1 MIRVLICD
9 DSAMMRRTLKK
20 MIEADPGLT
29 VAGTARDGDDAIE
42 KARDLRPDVITMDIN
57 MPGTDG
63 ITAMQYIVD
72 EKIAPVLMVSSLT
85 QEGAETTFEA
95 LALGAFDFVGK
106 PGGTVTM
113 DMSSVAVE
121 LTQKLKAACKKGTTS
136 RLTRKRT
143 PIRQK
148 SPGKAAR
155 KTPARKT
162 STRKASIRGTPR
174 SKSTR
179 KKSIGYKA
187 VAIGISTGG
196 PKTIFDVLPY
206 LPQEL
211 NAAIF
216 MVQHMP
222 PTFTRTFAQRLD
234 KNCAMNCVE
243 VEAGMTVEPGT
254 IYLGRGGMHLCLR
267 QNLTGKIIIRTP
279 NKPETQFIPGVNIMM
294 ESVLS
299 IFGKDTVGV
308 EMTGMGDDG
317 ADGMVK
323 IKESG
328 GITIAESEETAIVF
342 GMPREA
348 IERGGADIII
358 PSYDIADEIIKAVF

>member
-1 MIRVLICD
+1 MIKVLICD
-9 DSAMMRRTLKK
+9 DSALMRRTLKK
-20 MIEADPGLT
+20 MIESDPGLE
-29 VAGTARDGDDAIE
+29 VAGTARDGDDAIQ
-42 KARDLRPDVITMDIN
+42 KARALKPDVITMDIN

-95 LALGAFDFVGK
+95 LALGAFDYVCK
-106 PGGTVTM
+106 PGGTVSM
-113 DMSSVAVE
+113 DMSSVANE
-121 LTQKLKAACKKGTTS
+121 LVSKLKAACRKGTRQRLS
-136 RLTRKRT
+136 RKSGAGLKKR
-143 PIRQK
+143 PVK
-148 SPGKAAR
+148 R
-155 KTPARKT
+155 KTIKKPVKRHVV
-162 STRKASIRGTPR
+162 RRRNPR
-174 SKSTR
+174 DLSS
-179 KKSIGYKA
+179 GFGFKA

-206 LPQEL
+206 LPGDL

-222 PTFTRTFAQRLD
+222 ASFTRTFARRID
-234 KNCAMNCVE
+234 KNCALPCVE
-243 VEAGMTVEPGT
+243 AEAGTIVEPGT
-254 IYLGRGGMHLCLR
+254 IYLARGGMHLCIR
-267 QNLTGKIIIRTP
+267 KNFSGKLVLRTP
-279 NKPETQFIPGVNIMM
+279 KKPETQFIPGVDVMM

-299 IFGKDTVGV
+299 VFGKDTIGV

-317 ADGMVK
+317 AEAMVN
-323 IKESG
+323 IKNAG

-348 IERGGADIII
+348 IERGGADIVV
-358 PSYDIADEIIKAVF
+358 PSYEIADEIINAVS